1 MKQPGRSQ
9 YGQQKWYCTGDL
21 QLHLRERAKP
31 PAKSSEIQQQRPG
44 TAKQGE
50 ANKMQISLA
59 PNPQTHHTSRGI
71 KSKSGS
77 RPRTIEAEPA
87 APTSIRRRAAARRG
101 ERSRAGPPVRAA
113 ASRGEALLPRRR
125 LGRRA
130 GALPP
135 VQLGAHPGPPVPQPA
150 ARHLSARPPARSL
163 PPHHAT
169 RGARAVGGR

>member
-1 MKQPGRSQ
+1 
-9 YGQQKWYCTGDL
+9 
-21 QLHLRERAKP
+21 LRERAKP

-50 ANKMQISLA
+50 ANKMQINLA
-59 PNPQTHHTSRGI
+59 PNPQTDHTSRGI

-77 RPRTIEAEPA
+77 RPRTSEAEPA

-130 GALPP
+130 GALPL
-135 VQLGAHPGPPVPQPA
+135 VQLGVGGGERRGREGKGGDLNAERSSVTALRPLTQPPSKWLTRVQATVPSWCRWVRTAIAPPPPV
-150 ARHLSARPPARSL
+150 
-163 PPHHAT
+163 
-169 RGARAVGGR
+169 